1 MRMIW
6 NSLAI
11 VAICLE
17 ISVSPLF
24 LYRLNHVE
32 QKVADAVFVFV
43 FSGDLCGVT
52 VS

>member
-1 MRMIW
+1 MIW

-32 QKVADAVFVFV
+32 QKVADAVFVCFF
-43 FSGDLCGVT
+43 FSGDFCGVT

>member
-1 MRMIW
+1 MIW

-32 QKVADAVFVFV
+32 QKVADAVF
-43 FSGDLCGVT
+43 FSGDFCGVT